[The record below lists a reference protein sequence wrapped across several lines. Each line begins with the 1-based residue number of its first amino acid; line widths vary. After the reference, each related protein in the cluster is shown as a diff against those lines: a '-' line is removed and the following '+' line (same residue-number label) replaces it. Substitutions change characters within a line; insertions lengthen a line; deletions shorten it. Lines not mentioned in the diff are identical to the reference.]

1 MMVHIWLDA
10 GHGGQDAGA
19 VGDRVLEKEVALTLA
34 LHVGKYLIDHYI
46 CKVSYT
52 RTTDTFVELS
62 DRATMANKAGA
73 DFFISFHVNSSTNP
87 SANGFES
94 HRYPGAQGKT
104 LQFQAAV
111 HEAVMSFMKFYGIKD
126 RQMKESNFA
135 VLRETNM
142 PAVLGENLFI
152 SNPKESVL
160 LKNQMFLS
168 EVAKAY
174 AEGIAKGASLERK
187 GQEELYE
194 KDALASPRFRE
205 AQQWVKQQGISD
217 GTYPLRPI
225 AREEVWEMIYQA
237 NKVMKQ
243 K

>member
-19 VGDRVLEKEVALTLA
+19 IGNGVLEKEIALTLA
-34 LHVGKYLIDHYI
+34 LQTGKHLIDHYI
-46 CKVSYT
+46 CEVSYT
-52 RTTDTFVELS
+52 RMTDTFVELS

-73 DFFISFHVNSSTNP
+73 DFFISFHVNSSTNS

-94 HRYPGAQGKT
+94 YRYPGTQGKT
-104 LQFQAAV
+104 LQFQVDV
-111 HEAVMSFMKFYGIKD
+111 HEAVMSFMKSYGSKD

-152 SNPKESVL
+152 SNLEEAKL
-160 LKNQMFLS
+160 LKNQQFLLG
-168 EVAKAY
+168 VAQAY

-187 GQEELYE
+187 GQELYE
-194 KDALASPRFRE
+194 KTVLASPQFQA

-217 GTYPLRPI
+217 GTYPLRP
-225 AREEVWEMIYQA
+225 ATREEVWEMIYRA
-237 NKVMKQ
+237 NNVMKQ